1 MKIIVTGT
9 SRGIGYELVRLL
21 ARESDHQI
29 MAVSRNHEGLE
40 KLRLE
45 CEGTPGKLLVQPFDL
60 EMLEDIPTRFLP
72 AVQEHF
78 NSLDILVNNA
88 GLLVNKPFE
97 KLNLEDL
104 KRSLGVNYLA
114 PVVLI
119 QTLLPLLLKAQ
130 KPHVI
135 NISSMGGVQGSIKFP
150 GLSSYSS
157 SKAALGVMTECLAAE
172 FKDSPI
178 RFNTLALG
186 SVQTEMLEAAFP
198 GYKAPL
204 MPAEMAAFI
213 KDFAENG
220 GTYFNGKVIPVS
232 LSTP

>member
-1 MKIIVTGT
+1 MKIIVTGA

-21 ARESDHQI
+21 AQDSNHQI
-29 MAVSRNHEGLE
+29 LAVSRNHEGLE
-40 KLRLE
+40 KLRQD
-45 CEGTPGKLLVQPFDL
+45 CKGDPGKLLVQPFDL
-60 EMLEDIPTRFLP
+60 EMLEDISSRFLP
-72 AVQEHF
+72 EVQEHF
-78 NSLDILVNNA
+78 DSLDILVNNA

-97 KLNLEDL
+97 QLSLEDF
-104 KRSLGVNYLA
+104 KRSLTVNYLA

-119 QTLLPLLLKAQ
+119 QGLLPLLLKAQ

-172 FKDSPI
+172 FKESRI

-186 SVQTEMLEAAFP
+186 AVQTEMLEEVFP

-204 MPAEMAAFI
+204 NPCEMAAFI

-220 GTYFNGKVIPVS
+220 GTYFNGKIIPVS

>member
-1 MKIIVTGT
+1 MKIIVTGA

-21 ARESDHQI
+21 ARDSNHQI
-29 MAVSRNHEGLE
+29 LAVSRNHVGLE
-40 KLRLE
+40 KLRQD
-45 CEGTPGKLLVQPFDL
+45 CEGEPGKLQVLPFDL
-60 EMLEDIPTRFLP
+60 EMLEDIPIRFLP

-97 KLNLEDL
+97 KLKLEEL

-119 QTLLPLLLKAQ
+119 QELLPLLLKAQ
-130 KPHVI
+130 NPHVI

-157 SKAALGVMTECLAAE
+157 SKAALCVMTECLAAE

-213 KDFAENG
+213 KEFAENG
-220 GTYFNGKVIPVS
+220 GTYFNGKIIPVS

>member
-1 MKIIVTGT
+1 MKIIVTGA

-21 ARESDHQI
+21 ALDSNHQI
-29 MAVSRNHEGLE
+29 LAVSRNHEGLE
-40 KLRLE
+40 KLRQD
-45 CEGTPGKLLVQPFDL
+45 CKGDPGKLLVQPFDL
-60 EMLEDIPTRFLP
+60 EMLEDISSRFLP
-72 AVQEHF
+72 EVQEHF
-78 NSLDILVNNA
+78 DSLDILVNNA

-97 KLNLEDL
+97 QLSLEDF
-104 KRSLGVNYLA
+104 KRSLTVNYLA

-119 QTLLPLLLKAQ
+119 QGLLPLLLKAQ

-172 FKDSPI
+172 FKESRI

-186 SVQTEMLEAAFP
+186 AVQTEMLEEVFP

-204 MPAEMAAFI
+204 NPCEMAAFI

-220 GTYFNGKVIPVS
+220 GTYFNGKIIPVS

>member
-1 MKIIVTGT
+1 MKIIVTGA

-21 ARESDHQI
+21 AQDSKHQI
-29 MAVSRNHEGLE
+29 LAVSRNHERLE
-40 KLRLE
+40 KLRQD
-45 CEGTPGKLLVQPFDL
+45 CKGDPGKLLVQPFDL
-60 EMLEDIPTRFLP
+60 EMLEDISTRFLP

-78 NSLDILVNNA
+78 DSLDILVNNA

-97 KLNLEDL
+97 QLNLEDL
-104 KRSLGVNYLA
+104 KRSLAVNYLA

-119 QTLLPLLLKAQ
+119 QGLLPLLLKAQ

-150 GLSSYSS
+150 GLCSYSS

-172 FKDSPI
+172 FKESRI

-186 SVQTEMLEAAFP
+186 SVQTEMLEEAFP

-204 MPAEMAAFI
+204 NPVEMAAFI

-220 GTYFNGKVIPVS
+220 GTYFNGKILPVS

>member
-1 MKIIVTGT
+1 MKIIVTGA
-9 SRGIGYELVRLL
+9 SRGIGYELVRQL
-21 ARESDHQI
+21 AKESQYQI
-29 MAVSRNHEGLE
+29 LAVSRNHVGLE
-40 KLRLE
+40 KLRQD
-45 CEGTPGKLLVQPFDL
+45 CEGDPGRVLIHPFDL
-60 EMLEDIPTRFLP
+60 EMIEDISTRFLP

-78 NSLDILVNNA
+78 DSLDILVNNA

-97 KLNLEDL
+97 QLNLADF
-104 KRSLGVNYLA
+104 KRSLDVNFLA

-119 QTLLPLLLKAQ
+119 QGLLPLLLKAQ

-135 NISSMGGVQGSIKFP
+135 NISSMGGVQGSLKFP

-186 SVQTEMLEAAFP
+186 AVQTEMLEEAFP

-204 MPAEMAAFI
+204 LPGEMAAFI
-213 KDFAENG
+213 KDFAEKG
-220 GTYFNGKVIPVS
+220 GIFFNGKIIPVS

>member
-1 MKIIVTGT
+1 MKIIVTGA
-9 SRGIGYELVRLL
+9 SRGIGYELVRQL
-21 ARESDHQI
+21 AKDSQHQI
-29 MAVSRNHEGLE
+29 LAVSRNHARLE
-40 KLRLE
+40 KLRQD
-45 CEGTPGKLLVQPFDL
+45 CEGKPGSVRIHPFDL
-60 EMLEDIPTRFLP
+60 EMLDDIPTRFLP
-72 AVQEHF
+72 LVKEQF
-78 NSLDILVNNA
+78 DSLDILVNNA
-88 GLLVNKPFE
+88 GLLVNKRFE
-97 KLNLEDL
+97 QLSMEDL
-104 KRSLGVNYLA
+104 KRSLEVNYLA

-119 QTLLPLLLKAQ
+119 QGLLPLLLKAQ

-135 NISSMGGVQGSIKFP
+135 NISSMGGVQGSLKFP

-186 SVQTEMLEAAFP
+186 AVQTEMLEEAFP

-204 MPAEMAAFI
+204 LPGEMAAFI
-213 KDFAENG
+213 KDFAEKG
-220 GTYFNGKVIPVS
+220 GTYFNGKIIPVS

>member
-1 MKIIVTGT
+1 MKIIVTGA

-21 ARESDHQI
+21 AQDSKHQI
-29 MAVSRNHEGLE
+29 LAVSRNHERLE
-40 KLRLE
+40 KLRQD
-45 CEGTPGKLLVQPFDL
+45 CKGDPGKLLVQPFDL
-60 EMLEDIPTRFLP
+60 EMLEDISTRFLP

-78 NSLDILVNNA
+78 DSLDILVNNA

-97 KLNLEDL
+97 QLNLEDL
-104 KRSLGVNYLA
+104 KRSLAVNYLA

-119 QTLLPLLLKAQ
+119 QGLLPLLLKAQ

-150 GLSSYSS
+150 GLCSYSS

-172 FKDSPI
+172 FKESRI

-186 SVQTEMLEAAFP
+186 SVQTEMLEKAFP

-204 MPAEMAAFI
+204 NPGEMAAFI

-220 GTYFNGKVIPVS
+220 GTYFNGKILPVS

>member
-1 MKIIVTGT
+1 MKFIVTGT
-9 SRGIGYELVRLL
+9 SRGIGYELARLL
-21 ARESDHQI
+21 AQDSNHQI
-29 MAVSRNHEGLE
+29 LAVSRNPAGLE
-40 KLRLE
+40 KLRQE
-45 CEGTPGKLLVQPFDL
+45 CKGTPGKLMVQPFDL
-60 EMLEDIPTRFLP
+60 EMLEDISTRFLP
-72 AVQEHF
+72 LVQEHF
-78 NSLDILVNNA
+78 DSLDILVNNA
-88 GLLVNKPFE
+88 GFLVNKPFE
-97 KLNLEDL
+97 QLSLEDF
-104 KRSLGVNYLA
+104 KRSLEVNYLA

-119 QTLLPLLLKAQ
+119 QVLLPLLLKAQ

-172 FKDSPI
+172 FKESPI

-220 GTYFNGKVIPVS
+220 GTYFNGKIIPVS

>member
-1 MKIIVTGT
+1 MKIIVTGA

-21 ARESDHQI
+21 AKESQHQI
-29 MAVSRNHEGLE
+29 LAVSRNHVGLE
-40 KLRLE
+40 KLRQD
-45 CEGTPGKLLVQPFDL
+45 CEGDPGRVLIHPFDL
-60 EMLEDIPTRFLP
+60 EMLDDIPTRFLP

-78 NSLDILVNNA
+78 DSLDILVNNA

-97 KLNLEDL
+97 QLNLEDF
-104 KRSLGVNYLA
+104 KRSLDVNYLA

-119 QTLLPLLLKAQ
+119 QGLLPLLLKAQ

-135 NISSMGGVQGSIKFP
+135 NISSMGGVQGSLKFP

-186 SVQTEMLEAAFP
+186 AVQTEMLEEAFP

-204 MPAEMAAFI
+204 LPGEMAAFI
-213 KDFAENG
+213 KDFAEKG
-220 GTYFNGKVIPVS
+220 GTFFNGKIIPIS

>member
-1 MKIIVTGT
+1 MKIIVSGA

-21 ARESDHQI
+21 ARDSDHQI

-60 EMLEDIPTRFLP
+60 ENLEDIPTRFLP

-119 QTLLPLLLKAQ
+119 QELLPLLLKAQ

-135 NISSMGGVQGSIKFP
+135 NISSMGGVQGSNKFP

-220 GTYFNGKVIPVS
+220 GTYFNGKIIPVS

>member
-1 MKIIVTGT
+1 MKIIVTGA
-9 SRGIGYELVRLL
+9 SRGIGYELVKLL
-21 ARESDHQI
+21 AKNGKHQI
-29 MAVSRNHEGLE
+29 IGISRNHDGLV
-40 KLRLE
+40 KLRQA
-45 CEGTPGKLLVQPFDL
+45 CEGEPGKLLIQPFDL
-60 EMLEDIPTRFLP
+60 ESIEEISTKLLP

-97 KLNLEDL
+97 KLNIEDL
-104 KRSLGVNYLA
+104 KRSMEVNYLA

-119 QTLLPLLLKAQ
+119 QVLLPLLLKAQ
-130 KPHVI
+130 NPHVI
-135 NISSMGGVQGSIKFP
+135 NISSMGGVQGSTKFP
-150 GLSSYSS
+150 GLSAYSS

-172 FKDSPI
+172 FMDSPL

-186 SVQTEMLEAAFP
+186 SVQTEMLEEAFP
-198 GYKAPL
+198 GFKAHL
-204 MPAEMAAFI
+204 SPAEMAAFI

-220 GTYFNGKVIPVS
+220 GTYFNGKIIPVS

>member
-1 MKIIVTGT
+1 MKIIVTGA
-9 SRGIGYELVRLL
+9 SRGIGYELVRQLVKD
-21 ARESDHQI
+21 SNHQI
-29 MAVSRNHEGLE
+29 LAVSRNAE
-40 KLRLE
+40 RLE
-45 CEGTPGKLLVQPFDL
+45 RLREDCQGASGKLLVQPFDL
-60 EMLEDIPTRFLP
+60 EVLEDISTRFLP
-72 AVQEHF
+72 LVREHF
-78 NSLDILVNNA
+78 DSLDILVNNA

-97 KLNLEDL
+97 NLDVQDL
-104 KRSLGVNYLA
+104 KRSMEVNYLA

-119 QTLLPLLLKAQ
+119 QVLLPLLLKAQ
-130 KPHVI
+130 NPHVI
-135 NISSMGGVQGSIKFP
+135 NISSMGGVQGSVKFP

-186 SVQTEMLEAAFP
+186 SVQTEMLEEAFP

-204 MPAEMAAFI
+204 NPAEMAAFI
-213 KDFAENG
+213 RDFAENG
-220 GTYFNGKVIPVS
+220 GTYFNGKIIPVS

>member
-1 MKIIVTGT
+1 MKIIVTGA

-21 ARESDHQI
+21 ALDSNHQI
-29 MAVSRNHEGLE
+29 LAVSRNHEGLE
-40 KLRLE
+40 KLMQD
-45 CEGTPGKLLVQPFDL
+45 CKKDPGKLLVQPFDL
-60 EMLEDIPTRFLP
+60 EMLEDISTRFLP

-78 NSLDILVNNA
+78 DSLDILVNNA

-97 KLNLEDL
+97 QLNLEDL
-104 KRSLGVNYLA
+104 KRSLAVNYLA

-119 QTLLPLLLKAQ
+119 QGLLPLLLKAQ

-172 FKDSPI
+172 FKESRI

-186 SVQTEMLEAAFP
+186 AVQTEMLEEVFP

-204 MPAEMAAFI
+204 NPCEMAAFI

-220 GTYFNGKVIPVS
+220 GTYFNGKIIPVS

>member
-1 MKIIVTGT
+1 MKIIVTGA

-21 ARESDHQI
+21 ARDSNHQI
-29 MAVSRNHEGLE
+29 LAVSRNHVGLE
-40 KLRLE
+40 KLRQD
-45 CEGTPGKLLVQPFDL
+45 CEGEPGKLQVLPFDL
-60 EMLEDIPTRFLP
+60 EMLEDIPIRFLP

-88 GLLVNKPFE
+88 GLLVKKPFE
-97 KLNLEDL
+97 KLKLEDL

-119 QTLLPLLLKAQ
+119 QELLPLLLMAQ
-130 KPHVI
+130 NPHVI

-157 SKAALGVMTECLAAE
+157 SKAALCVMTECLAAE

-198 GYKAPL
+198 SYKAPL

-220 GTYFNGKVIPVS
+220 GSYFNGKIIPVS

>member
-1 MKIIVTGT
+1 MNIIVTGA

-21 ARESDHQI
+21 AKNGKHQI
-29 MAVSRNHEGLE
+29 IGISRNHDKLV
-40 KLRLE
+40 KLRE
-45 CEGTPGKLLVQPFDL
+45 ACEGEPGKLLIQSFNL
-60 EMLEDIPTRFLP
+60 ERLEEIPTKFLP
-72 AVQEHF
+72 KVQKHF

-97 KLNLEDL
+97 KLNIEDL
-104 KRSLGVNYLA
+104 KRSMEVNYLA

-119 QTLLPLLLKAQ
+119 QVLLPLLLKAQ
-130 KPHVI
+130 NPHVI
-135 NISSMGGVQGSIKFP
+135 NISSMGGVQGSTKFP

-157 SKAALGVMTECLAAE
+157 SKAALGVMTECLATE

-186 SVQTEMLEAAFP
+186 SVQTEMLEEAFP
-198 GYKAPL
+198 GFKAPL
-204 MPAEMAAFI
+204 SPAGMAAFI

-220 GTYFNGKVIPVS
+220 WTYFNGKIIPVS

>member
-1 MKIIVTGT
+1 
-9 SRGIGYELVRLL
+9 
-21 ARESDHQI
+21 
-29 MAVSRNHEGLE
+29 
-40 KLRLE
+40 
-45 CEGTPGKLLVQPFDL
+45 
-60 EMLEDIPTRFLP
+60 
-72 AVQEHF
+72 
-78 NSLDILVNNA
+78 VNNA

-97 KLNLEDL
+97 QLNLEDF
-104 KRSLGVNYLA
+104 KRSLEVNYLA

-119 QTLLPLLLKAQ
+119 QGLLPLLLKAH

-172 FKDSPI
+172 FKDRPI

-186 SVQTEMLEAAFP
+186 SVQTEMLEEAFP
-198 GYKAPL
+198 GFKAPL
-204 MPAEMAAFI
+204 NPGEMAAFI

-220 GTYFNGKVIPVS
+220 GAFFNGKIIPVS

>member
-1 MKIIVTGT
+1 
-9 SRGIGYELVRLL
+9 
-21 ARESDHQI
+21 
-29 MAVSRNHEGLE
+29 
-40 KLRLE
+40 
-45 CEGTPGKLLVQPFDL
+45 
-60 EMLEDIPTRFLP
+60 
-72 AVQEHF
+72 
-78 NSLDILVNNA
+78 VNNA

-97 KLNLEDL
+97 KLKLEDV

-119 QTLLPLLLKAQ
+119 QELLPLLLKAQ

-172 FKDSPI
+172 FKDGPI

-204 MPAEMAAFI
+204 MPVEMAALI

-220 GTYFNGKVIPVS
+220 GTYFNGKIIPVS

>member
-1 MKIIVTGT
+1 MKIIVTGA

-21 ARESDHQI
+21 ARDSDHQI

-40 KLRLE
+40 KLRQD
-45 CEGTPGKLLVQPFDL
+45 CEGYPGQLLVQPFDL
-60 EMLEDIPTRFLP
+60 EMLEDISTRFLP

-97 KLNLEDL
+97 KLNLEDF
-104 KRSLGVNYLA
+104 KRSLEVNYLA

-119 QTLLPLLLKAQ
+119 QELLPLLLKAQ

-220 GTYFNGKVIPVS
+220 GTYFNGRIIPVS

>member
-1 MKIIVTGT
+1 MKIIVTGA

-21 ARESDHQI
+21 AQDSSHVI
-29 MAVSRNHEGLE
+29 MAVSRNAGRLE
-40 KLRLE
+40 KLRQE
-45 CEGTPGKLLVQPFDL
+45 CKGAPGKILVLPFDL
-60 EMLEDIPTRFLP
+60 EMLDNIPSKFSPL
-72 AVQEHF
+72 VQEHF
-78 NSLDILVNNA
+78 DSIDILVNNA
-88 GLLVNKPFE
+88 GLLVNKAFE
-97 KLNLEDL
+97 ELNLEDL
-104 KRSLGVNYLA
+104 RRSLAVNYLA

-119 QTLLPLLLKAQ
+119 QELLPLLLKAQ
-130 KPHVI
+130 HPHVV
-135 NISSMGGVQGSIKFP
+135 NISSMGGVQGSVKFP

-172 FKDSPI
+172 FKESPI

-186 SVQTEMLEAAFP
+186 SVQTEMLEEAFP

-204 MPAEMAAFI
+204 NPGEMAAFI

-220 GTYFNGKVIPVS
+220 GNYFNGKIIPVS

>member
-1 MKIIVTGT
+1 MKFIVTGA
-9 SRGIGYELVRLL
+9 SRGIGFELARLL
-21 ARESDHQI
+21 AEDVNHQI
-29 MAVSRNHEGLE
+29 LAVSRNPVGLE
-40 KLRLE
+40 KLRQE
-45 CEGTPGKLLVQPFDL
+45 CEGSPGKLIVQPFDL
-60 EMLEDIPTRFLP
+60 EMLEDISTRFLP
-72 AVQEHF
+72 LVQEHF
-78 NSLDILVNNA
+78 DSLDILINNA
-88 GLLVNKPFE
+88 GFLVNKPFE
-97 KLNLEDL
+97 QLNLDDF
-104 KRSLGVNYLA
+104 KRSLEVNYLA

-119 QTLLPLLLKAQ
+119 QVLLPLLLKAQ

-135 NISSMGGVQGSIKFP
+135 NISSMGGVQGSVKFP
-150 GLSSYSS
+150 GLASYSS

-172 FKDSPI
+172 FKESPL

-220 GTYFNGKVIPVS
+220 GTYFNGKIIPVS
-232 LSTP
+232 LSIP

>member
-1 MKIIVTGT
+1 MKIIVTGA

-60 EMLEDIPTRFLP
+60 EMLQDIPIRFLP

-97 KLNLEDL
+97 KLKLEDV

>member
-1 MKIIVTGT
+1 MKIIVTGA

-21 ARESDHQI
+21 AKDSSHHI
-29 MAVSRNHEGLE
+29 LAVSRNAGKLE
-40 KLRLE
+40 KLKRD
-45 CEGTPGKLLVQPFDL
+45 CKGDPGKLLLQPFDL
-60 EMLEDIPTRFLP
+60 EMLDDIQNRFIP
-72 AVQEHF
+72 GVQEHF
-78 NSLDILVNNA
+78 DSLDILVNNA
-88 GLLVNKPFE
+88 GFLVNKPFP

-104 KRSLGVNYLA
+104 KRSLTVNYLA
-114 PVVLI
+114 PAVLI
-119 QTLLPLLLKAQ
+119 QGLLPLLMKAQ

-135 NISSMGGVQGSIKFP
+135 NISSMGAVQGSVKFP

-157 SKAALGVMTECLAAE
+157 SKAALCIMTECLAAE
-172 FKDSPI
+172 FSESRI
-178 RFNTLALG
+178 RFNSLALG

-204 MPAEMAAFI
+204 NPAEMAAFI

>member
-1 MKIIVTGT
+1 MNIIVTGA

-21 ARESDHQI
+21 AGDSKHQI
-29 MAVSRNHEGLE
+29 LAVSRNQVGLE
-40 KLRLE
+40 KLRQD
-45 CEGTPGKLLVQPFDL
+45 CEGLPGKPLIQPFDL
-60 EMLEDIPTRFLP
+60 ERLEDIPSRFIP
-72 AVQEHF
+72 EVKQHF
-78 NSLDILVNNA
+78 NALDILVNNA

-104 KRSLGVNYLA
+104 TRSLGVNYLA

-119 QTLLPLLLKAQ
+119 QGLLPLLLKAQ

-135 NISSMGGVQGSIKFP
+135 NISSMGGVQGSTKFP

-186 SVQTEMLEAAFP
+186 AVQTEMLAAAFP
-198 GYKAPL
+198 GYMAPL
-204 MPAEMAAFI
+204 SPVEMAAFI
-213 KDFAENG
+213 KDFAING
-220 GTYFNGKVIPVS
+220 GHYFNGKIIPVS

>member
-1 MKIIVTGT
+1 MKIIVTGA

-21 ARESDHQI
+21 ALDSKHQI
-29 MAVSRNHEGLE
+29 LAVSRNHVGLA
-40 KLRLE
+40 KLRQD
-45 CEGTPGKLLVQPFDL
+45 CKRDPGKLLVQPFDL
-60 EMLEDIPTRFLP
+60 EMLEDISTRFLP

-78 NSLDILVNNA
+78 DSLDILVNNA
-88 GLLVNKPFE
+88 GLMVNKPFE
-97 KLNLEDL
+97 QLNLEDF
-104 KRSLGVNYLA
+104 KRSLAVNYLA

-119 QTLLPLLLKAQ
+119 QGLLPLLLKAQ

-172 FKDSPI
+172 FKESRI

-186 SVQTEMLEAAFP
+186 AVQTEMLEEVFP

-204 MPAEMAAFI
+204 NPCEMAAFI

-220 GTYFNGKVIPVS
+220 GTYFNGKIIPVS